1 MFWNNFCFFIS
12 GNIFSICSQLH
23 SMIIMRTLNT
33 VFMKQEYLNM
43 TCAKFSD
50 VTLTPWRDEVGETI
64 GRVREVS
71 YTIPLNAPFGPKS
84 SNTVE
89 KHSCSKQSQPGVMYV
104 IDAECT
110 PLGIPY
116 SDTFYVMNRYCLTRV
131 SKDKCRLRVTSE
143 VKYRKSV
150 WGMVKSKYYRYN
162 LCSFL
167 KSYI

>member
-1 MFWNNFCFFIS
+1 LCTFFS
-12 GNIFSICSQLH
+12 
-23 SMIIMRTLNT
+23 
-33 VFMKQEYLNM
+33 
-43 TCAKFSD
+43 FSD

-162 LCSFL
+162 LCSYLKIYIKFL
-167 KSYI
+167 SISYPYNLRVSVVYCGNNQRLGILMLRK